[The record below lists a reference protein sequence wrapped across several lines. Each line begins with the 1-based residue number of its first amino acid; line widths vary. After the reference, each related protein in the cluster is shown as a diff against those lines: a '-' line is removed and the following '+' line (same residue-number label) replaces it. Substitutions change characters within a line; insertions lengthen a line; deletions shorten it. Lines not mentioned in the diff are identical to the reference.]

1 MTSPFP
7 PSGNE
12 GYIRNRDVSDTSSL
26 TENRSHNNYSGP
38 FSSMLN
44 QFSASEI
51 VDIVKLVNYEMKL
64 KAAVEG
70 NSLVIQ
76 LN

>member
-1 MTSPFP
+1 MV
-7 PSGNE
+7 
-12 GYIRNRDVSDTSSL
+12 IIIIQV
-26 TENRSHNNYSGP
+26 P
-38 FSSMLN
+38 FSSMLI
-44 QFSASEI
+44 QFSESEI

>member
-1 MTSPFP
+1 
-7 PSGNE
+7 
-12 GYIRNRDVSDTSSL
+12 
-26 TENRSHNNYSGP
+26 
-38 FSSMLN
+38 MLI

-70 NSLVIQ
+70 NSVVIQ
-76 LN
+76 LNWITCWWIISVQ